1 MPTASTEAGARD
13 APGTGETDR
22 RRRPAGSSLSL
33 LLLALAALAPGS
45 APADSPSPADPDDP
59 AQVARG
65 AGVYADA
72 CASCHGAR
80 LEGQP
85 DWRSP
90 KPDGT
95 LPAPPHG
102 PDGHTWHH
110 SDGLLFR
117 YIKLGGAEALKD
129 IPGVRSAMPGFRDTL
144 SDQDIWDV
152 LAFIK
157 AHWPEHMRE
166 YQQDVSESDK

>member
-1 MPTASTEAGARD
+1 MASTEAGA
-13 APGTGETDR
+13 AAVTAGGGTSR
-22 RRRPAGSSLSL
+22 RGRPARHNFSL
-33 LLLALAALAPGS
+33 LLRALAALAPVS
-45 APADSPSPADPDDP
+45 APADSPSPADPDN
-59 AQVARG
+59 ATQVGRG
-65 AGVYADA
+65 AAIYADA

-85 DWRSP
+85 DWRSLQP
-90 KPDGT
+90 NGT

-102 PDGHTWHH
+102 PEGHSWHH

-117 YIKLGGAEALKD
+117 YTRLGGAEALKD

-157 AHWPEHMRE
+157 AHWPEQMRD
-166 YQQDVSESDK
+166 YQHAASENDK